1 MAKAI
6 VVEWRKATPAP
17 FVFVSGPENY
27 TADTAIRAIRE
38 QLRKKHPILE
48 VHDLDASSY
57 QSGEL
62 LGLASPSLFAEP
74 RLIIIRNVE
83 RCTDALIVDG
93 LDLLQSPADDT
104 YVIFRHNGSSV
115 RGKKLTDALKGSDQ
129 VVEILNP
136 EIKWDN
142 QRAQFV
148 QSEFAHAKRAISP
161 GAIRDLANAF
171 SENLGELAAACEQI
185 LLDED
190 ATITE
195 ATVDRYYGGRIE
207 ANGLKVADVAF
218 NGTPAQAIAVL
229 RHSLA
234 SGVQAPPLIG
244 ALASKMRAIA
254 KLHDNRSASPQS
266 LGMSP
271 YAADQIRRLVPA
283 WNEEGIARVLLELAS
298 ADFATKGGE
307 RDPDFALERLITL
320 IAYKGE
326 LPAGGS
332 GSGAR

>member
-1 MAKAI
+1 MAKANP
-6 VVEWRKATPAP
+6 VDWRKASPAP
-17 FVFVSGPENY
+17 FVFVSGPETY
-27 TADTAIRAIRE
+27 TADTAIRSIRD

-48 VHDLDASSY
+48 VHDLDASTY

-74 RLIIIRNVE
+74 RLIIFRNVE
-83 RCTDALIVDG
+83 RCTDALIADG
-93 LDLLQSPADDT
+93 LEYLSNPAEDT
-104 YVIFRHNGSSV
+104 YVIFRHTGSSV
-115 RGKKLTDALKGSDQ
+115 RGKKLTDALKANDS
-129 VVEILNP
+129 VVEIANP

-142 QRAQFV
+142 QGTQFV
-148 QSEFAHAKRAISP
+148 QAEFAHAKRPISP
-161 GAIRDLANAF
+161 GAVRDLVNAF
-171 SENLGELAAACEQI
+171 AENLGELAAACEQI

-190 ATITE
+190 PTITE
-195 ATVDRYYGGRIE
+195 ETVERYYGGRIE
-207 ANGLKVADVAF
+207 ANGLKVADYAF
-218 NGTPAQAIAVL
+218 TGTPAQAIAVL

-254 KLHDNRSASPQS
+254 KLHSNRAASPQS

-271 YAADQIRRLVPA
+271 YAADQIRKLVPA
-283 WNEEGIARVLLELAS
+283 WNENGIANVLLEIAA

-307 RDPDFALERLITL
+307 KDPDFALERLITL

-326 LPAGGS
+326 LPDSAKQV
-332 GSGAR
+332 GAR

>member
-1 MAKAI
+1 MAKAS
-6 VVEWRKATPAP
+6 VMEWRKASPAP

-27 TADTAIRAIRE
+27 TADTAIRSIRD

-48 VHDLDASSY
+48 VHDLDASAY

-74 RLIIIRNVE
+74 RLLIIRNVE

-93 LDLLQSPADDT
+93 LDLLTNPAEDT

-115 RGKKLTDALKGSDQ
+115 RGKKLTDALKAKDS
-129 VVEILNP
+129 VAEIANP

-142 QRAQFV
+142 QRTAFV
-148 QSEFAHAKRAISP
+148 QAEFAHAKRAISP
-161 GAIRDLANAF
+161 GAVRDLVNAF
-171 SENLGELAAACEQI
+171 AENLGELAAACEQI

-190 ATITE
+190 PTITE
-195 ATVDRYYGGRIE
+195 ETVDRYYGGRIE
-207 ANGLKVADVAF
+207 ANGLKVADFAF
-218 NGTPAQAIAVL
+218 TGTPAQAIAVL

-244 ALASKMRAIA
+244 AIASKMRAIA
-254 KLHDNRSASPQS
+254 KLYGNRSASAQA
-266 LGMSP
+266 LGMNP
-271 YAADQIRRLVPA
+271 YAADQIRKLVPA
-283 WNEEGIARVLLELAS
+283 WNETGIANVLLEIAA

-307 RDPDFALERLITL
+307 KDPDFALERLITL

-326 LPAGGS
+326 LPAS
-332 GSGAR
+332 TTGAR